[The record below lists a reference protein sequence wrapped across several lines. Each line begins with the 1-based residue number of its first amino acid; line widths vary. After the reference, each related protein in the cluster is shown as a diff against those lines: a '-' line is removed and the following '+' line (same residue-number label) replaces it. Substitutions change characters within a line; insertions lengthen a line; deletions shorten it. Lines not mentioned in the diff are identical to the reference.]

1 MFKFKKLL
9 SCGKVMFL
17 HLSVILF
24 MGGGSVQGSLS
35 GGSLSKRVSVQG
47 GSVSEGGLCPEGP
60 LLRVVGLSLSRGLCQ
75 GNPPNGYVRLVRI
88 LLECILVIYIV
99 SMPYQW
105 RILKENIGTRP
116 RALCPISFM
125 FMQFSEKNCPLMLT
139 PPSGKSWIRH
149 CIW

>member
-24 MGGGSVQGSLS
+24 TG
-35 GGSLSKRVSVQG
+35 GGSLSRGSLSRGLYPSGSLYRRGG

-60 LLRVVGLSLSRGLCQ
+60 LFRVVGLSLSRGLCQ
-75 GNPPNGYVRLVRI
+75 GNSPNGYVRLVRI
-88 LLECILVIYIV
+88 LLECILVTDIV

-116 RALCPISFM
+116 RALCPIFFM
-125 FMQFSEKNCPLMLT
+125 FMQFSEKKNPL
-139 PPSGKSWIRH
+139 
-149 CIW
+149 

>member
-24 MGGGSVQGSLS
+24 TGGGILSKGVFVQGSLS
-35 GGSLSKRVSVQG
+35 GGLYPSGSLSRGVCVRR
-47 GSVSEGGLCPEGP
+47 GP
-60 LLRVVGLSLSRGLCQ
+60 LSRVVGLSLSRGLCQ
-75 GNPPNGYVRLVRI
+75 GNSPNGYVQLVRI
-88 LLECILVIYIV
+88 LLECILVIDIV
-99 SMPYQW
+99 SMPYQC

-116 RALCPISFM
+116 RALCPVFFM
-125 FMQFSEKNCPLMLT
+125 FMQFSEKDSPLMLT

-149 CIW
+149 CI